1 MVMSTRI
8 LPHLC
13 GILHLDEML
22 IQSVVVFCS
31 LFHIHFHLFRL
42 EDTLIDLFLSGYSN
56 SEVIATNDSISP
68 TPSTINHGN
77 NFQSSSNGVFKLFS

>member
-1 MVMSTRI
+1 MFMSLRI

-22 IQSVVVFCS
+22 IQFIAVFCS

-56 SEVIATNDSISP
+56 SEVIATNDNTSP
-68 TPSTINHGN
+68 TPSTTNDDN
-77 NFQSSSNGVFKLFS
+77 NFQSSSDGVL